1 MYKYIA
7 YEDIQ
12 LYRSDLSWIKSVPQ
26 ILTTVVQS
34 VPLIVSPITAALQHM
49 KLASAGVPIIAAVV
63 GGHDKRDN
71 L

>member
-1 MYKYIA
+1 MYKYTA

-12 LYRSDLSWIKSVPQ
+12 PHRSYLSWIKSIPQ
-26 ILTTVVQS
+26 ILTTVAQS
-34 VPLIVSPITAALQHM
+34 VPLVLSPITAALPHM